1 MRLYYETVSTPL
13 LSILRKLMASEVF
26 KVFRLVGG
34 TALALQRGHRRSVD
48 IDLFTDMDYSDMPVA
63 AMREYLEKEFPV
75 HKGTESMDM
84 PALGYHI
91 FLSEGNEPPVKV
103 DFFYTEPFIFPA
115 IEEEGLRI
123 ADQREIAAMKL
134 GVIGSQIFR
143 QKDYWDIHEMLE
155 SYSLPDMIQWALK
168 RDPYTITRDDIVK
181 GLQHVDKVQESPMGI
196 VSLKPLEYWELKVL
210 DLKEEVKAI
219 RPLSPRTRRNH

>member
-1 MRLYYETVSTPL
+1 MKLYYETVSDSL
-13 LSILRKLMASEVF
+13 LSILRKLMSSDVF
-26 KVFRLVGG
+26 KDFRLVGG

-48 IDLFTDMDYSDMPVA
+48 IDLFTDIDYANMPLA
-63 AMREYLEKEFPV
+63 AMREFLEKEFPI
-75 HKGTESMDM
+75 HNGTESMIM
-84 PALGYHI
+84 PANGYHI

-134 GVIGSQIFR
+134 GVIGSQIYR

-155 SYSLPDMIQWALK
+155 NYSLPEMMQWALE
-168 RDPYTITRDDIVK
+168 RDPYSITRDDIIN
-181 GLQHVDKVQESPMGI
+181 GLRQVDKVQESPMGI
-196 VSLKPLEYWELKVL
+196 VSLKPLSYWELKVL
-210 DLKEEVKAI
+210 DLMEEVKD
-219 RPLSPRTRRNH
+219 L

>member
-26 KVFRLVGG
+26 KDFRLVGG

-48 IDLFTDMDYSDMPVA
+48 IDLFTDMDYANMPLAV
-63 AMREYLEKEFPV
+63 MHEFLEKEFPV

-143 QKDYWDIHEMLE
+143 QKDYWDIHEMLK

-181 GLQHVDKVQESPMGI
+181 GLQQVDKVQESPMGI

-210 DLKEEVKAI
+210 DLKEEVKD
-219 RPLSPRTRRNH
+219 L

>member
-1 MRLYYETVSTPL
+1 MRLFYDTVSTPL

-26 KVFRLVGG
+26 KDFRLVGG

-48 IDLFTDMDYSDMPVA
+48 IDLFTDLDYADMPVA
-63 AMREYLEKEFPV
+63 AMRDYLEKEFPF

-84 PALGYHI
+84 PANGYHV
-91 FLSEGNEPPVKV
+91 FLSEGQEPPIKA

-115 IEEEGLRI
+115 IEEDGLRI

-134 GVIGSQIFR
+134 GVIGNQIYR
-143 QKDYWDIHEMLE
+143 QKDYWDIHDLLE
-155 SYSLPDMIQWALK
+155 NYSLSEMIQWAK
-168 RDPYTITRDDIVK
+168 QRDPYSYTKEDIIT
-181 GLQHVDKVQESPMGI
+181 GLQQVDQVQESPIGI
-196 VSLKPLEYWELKVL
+196 VSLKPLSYWELKVL

-219 RPLSPRTRRNH
+219 SSQSNE

>member
-1 MRLYYETVSTPL
+1 MKLYYETVSDSL
-13 LSILRKLMASEVF
+13 LSILRKLMSSDVF
-26 KVFRLVGG
+26 KDFRLVGG

-48 IDLFTDMDYSDMPVA
+48 IDLFTDLDYANMPLA
-63 AMREYLEKEFPV
+63 NMREFLEKEFPI
-75 HKGTESMDM
+75 HNGTESMIM
-84 PALGYHI
+84 PANGYHI

-134 GVIGSQIFR
+134 GVIGSQIYR

-155 SYSLPDMIQWALK
+155 NYSLPEMMQWALE
-168 RDPYTITRDDIVK
+168 RDPYSITRDDIIN
-181 GLQHVDKVQESPMGI
+181 GLRQVDKVQESPMGI
-196 VSLKPLEYWELKVL
+196 VSLKPLSYWELKVL
-210 DLKEEVKAI
+210 DLMEEVKD
-219 RPLSPRTRRNH
+219 L